1 MNFFK
6 QMVREITRP
15 IKQVQKAVSKGI
27 TQVAQ
32 TPYKITQ
39 QLPGNV
45 AQNQANQ
52 AMYNLKA
59 AAVQQEDDRVT
70 RVNDE
75 ASNLSNRNSAIE
87 TQKTQLETLRT
98 MAETDTMS
106 RTQAQRIRTEPAAR
120 QEIVNNVRDPKPNLG
135 GLYRIKDEATDLT
148 YGSGV
153 KIPRYNTGT

>member
-1 MNFFK
+1 MNFFR
-6 QMVREITRP
+6 QITREVFRP
-15 IKQVQKAVSKGI
+15 IKQIQKAVSKAV

-52 AMYNLKA
+52 AMYNLRA
-59 AAVQQEDDRVT
+59 TEVQQENDRVA

-75 ASNLSNRNSAIE
+75 ASSKSNRASAEE
-87 TQKTQLETLRT
+87 TRKTQLETLRL
-98 MAETDTMS
+98 MEETDATS
-106 RTQAQRIRTEPAAR
+106 RTQAQRIRTEPVAK
-120 QEIVNNVRDPKPNLG
+120 QEIVDNVRDQKPNLG